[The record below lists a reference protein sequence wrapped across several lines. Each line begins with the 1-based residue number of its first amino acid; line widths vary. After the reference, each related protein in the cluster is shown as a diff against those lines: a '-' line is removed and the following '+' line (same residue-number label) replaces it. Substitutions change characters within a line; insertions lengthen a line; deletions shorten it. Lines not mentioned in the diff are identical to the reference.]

1 MKTEEL
7 SQQVFDYFT
16 ETVAKIGDFAAKEV
30 PPFIT
35 EYLNWQFFNA
45 AINVALWIVPFLLFI
60 GFLCFNLK
68 KGNWA
73 QKELNGEAVYP
84 VISLLVSIGVSI
96 GFLLSFFA
104 KTVDDIKD
112 MVQIKIAPKVYL
124 IEKAA
129 EIVKGNVYTR

>member
-1 MKTEEL
+1 MKTQEL

-45 AINVALWIVPFLLFI
+45 AINVVLWIVPFLLFI

-68 KGNWA
+68 AGNWA
-73 QKELNGEAVYP
+73 QKKLNGESVYP
-84 VISLLVSIGVSI
+84 IISLLIGIGVFI
-96 GFLLSFFA
+96 VLFISFFA
-104 KTVDDIKD
+104 QTVEDIKD

-129 EIVKGNVYTR
+129 EIVKGNTR

>member
-45 AINVALWIVPFLLFI
+45 AINVTLWIVPFLLFI
-60 GFLCFNLK
+60 GFLCVNLK
-68 KGNWA
+68 AGNWA
-73 QKELNGEAVYP
+73 HKKLTGEAVYP

>member
-1 MKTEEL
+1 MNKEEL

-16 ETVAKIGDFAAKEV
+16 ETVAKIGDFAVKEV

-35 EYLNWQFFNA
+35 EYLNWQFVNA
-45 AINVALWIVPFLLFI
+45 AINVSFWIVPFLLFI
-60 GFLCFNLK
+60 GFLCVNLK

-73 QKELNGEAVYP
+73 HKKLNGESVYP
-84 VISLLVSIGVSI
+84 IISLLISIGVSI
-96 GFLLSFFA
+96 AFFVSFFA
-104 KTVDDIKD
+104 KALDDIKD

-129 EIVKGNVYTR
+129 EIVKGNIH

>member
-1 MKTEEL
+1 MNKEKL

-35 EYLNWQFFNA
+35 EYLNWQFVNA
-45 AINVALWIVPFLLFI
+45 AINVSFWIVPFLLFI
-60 GFLCFNLK
+60 GFLCVNLK

-73 QKELNGEAVYP
+73 HKKLNGESVYP
-84 VISLLVSIGVSI
+84 IISLLISIGVSI
-96 GFLLSFFA
+96 AFFVSFFA
-104 KTVDDIKD
+104 KAVDDIKD

-129 EIVKGNVYTR
+129 EIVKGNIH

>member
-60 GFLCFNLK
+60 GFICVNLK
-68 KGNWA
+68 AGNWTH
-73 QKELNGEAVYP
+73 KKLTGEAAYP
-84 VISLLVSIGVSI
+84 LISLLISIGVSI
-96 GFLLSFFA
+96 AFFVSFFA
-104 KTVDDIKD
+104 ETVDDIKD

-129 EIVKGNVYTR
+129 EIVKGNIH

>member
-1 MKTEEL
+1 METQEL

-35 EYLNWQFFNA
+35 EYLNWQFVNA
-45 AINVALWIVPFLLFI
+45 AINVSFWIVPFLLFI
-60 GFLCFNLK
+60 GFLCVNLK

-73 QKELNGEAVYP
+73 HKKLNGESVYP
-84 VISLLVSIGVSI
+84 IISLLISIGVSI
-96 GFLLSFFA
+96 AFFVSFFA
-104 KTVDDIKD
+104 KAVDDIKD

-129 EIVKGNVYTR
+129 EIVKGNIH